1 MDRIN
6 VVVLGAG
13 MVGGFIARELARVN
27 HLQVTVCDHSA
38 SALEQ
43 CQAAALSI
51 EAPLSTNQV
60 DLSDMDLLRKCIEEA
75 QIVVGAVPG
84 WLGYAMLRTVI
95 EAGKHCVDI
104 SFFPEDALGLDALAR
119 ERGVCA
125 VVDCGVMP
133 GLGGMLGVRLAGH
146 LAEPRS
152 LSIQVGGLPVER
164 RWPLQY
170 KAPFS
175 PVDVIEEYVRPARV
189 RSQGEIVTVPALS
202 GVEHVELP
210 GIGSLESF
218 YTDGLRTLLTSMD
231 LPDMEERTLR
241 YPGTAAQM
249 RFLRELGLF
258 DDEPILL
265 RAADGESMARIVPAA
280 FTARLLEKHWRL
292 SPGEREFTFMRVE
305 VGGTD
310 SDGNEALER
319 CDLLDFGVAPSEAEP
334 LAASSMSRTTGYP
347 AIIATQLMAAGRIV
361 KPGVH
366 APETLA
372 HDDELWQLFHDGV
385 KGYGVSMEFSR
396 L

>member
-1 MDRIN
+1 MENIN

-13 MVGGFIARELARVN
+13 MVGGFIARELARLS

-38 SALEQ
+38 AALAQ
-43 CQAAALSI
+43 CQAAAALL
-51 EAPLSTNQV
+51 EAPLSTNQA
-60 DLSDMDLLRKCIEEA
+60 DLADMDLLRKCIEDA

-84 WLGYAMLRTVI
+84 WLGYQMLQTVI

-104 SFFPEDALGLDALAR
+104 SFFPEDALSLDEQAR
-119 ERGVCA
+119 QRGVCA

-146 LAEPRS
+146 LAQAQS

-189 RSQGEIVTVPALS
+189 KSQGEVITVPALS
-202 GVEHVELP
+202 GVEQIELP

-218 YTDGLRTLLTSMD
+218 YTDGLRTLLSTMD

-241 YPGTAAQM
+241 YPGTAQQM
-249 RFLRELGLF
+249 RFLRDLGLF
-258 DDEPILL
+258 DDAAISV
-265 RAADGESMARIVPAA
+265 RRADGEGFAQVVPAA
-280 FTARLLEKHWRL
+280 FTARLLERHWRL
-292 SPGEREFTFMRVE
+292 NPGEREFTFMRVE
-305 VGGTD
+305 VGGLD
-310 SDGNEALER
+310 SEGREALER
-319 CDLLDFGVAPSEAEP
+319 CDLLDFGTAPSEQQP

-347 AIIATQLMAAGRIV
+347 AIIATQLMAAGRII

-372 HDDELWQLFHDGV
+372 REDELWQLFHDGMR
-385 KGYGVSMEFSR
+385 GYGVSMEFSR
-396 L
+396 M

>member
-1 MDRIN
+1 MERIN

-13 MVGGFIARELARVN
+13 MVGGFIARELARTA

-38 SALEQ
+38 AALEQ
-43 CQAAALSI
+43 CQSAAALLD
-51 EAPLSTNQV
+51 APLSTNHV
-60 DLSDMDLLRKCIEEA
+60 DLSDMDLLRSSIEEA
-75 QIVVGAVPG
+75 GIVIGAVPG
-84 WLGYAMLRTVI
+84 WLGYRMLQTVI

-104 SFFPEDALGLDALAR
+104 SFFPEDALSLDSQAR

-133 GLGGMLGVRLAGH
+133 GFGGMLGVRLAGH
-146 LAEPRS
+146 LAQPRS

-164 RWPLQY
+164 RWPFQY

-175 PVDVIEEYVRPARV
+175 PVDVIEEYVRPARL
-189 RSQGEIVTVPALS
+189 RRRGEVLTVPALS
-202 GVEHVELP
+202 GVEQIELP
-210 GIGSLESF
+210 GIGTLESF
-218 YTDGLRTLLTSMD
+218 YTDGLRTLLVTMD

-249 RFLRELGLF
+249 ALLRELGLF
-258 DDEPILL
+258 GDEPLL
-265 RAADGESMARIVPAA
+265 VRAADGLSTARITPAA
-280 FTARLLEKHWRL
+280 FAAKLLERHWTL
-292 SPGEREFTFMRVE
+292 TPGEREFTFMRVE
-305 VGGTD
+305 VSGED
-310 SDGNEALER
+310 ADGAAATER
-319 CDLLDFGVAPSEAEP
+319 CDLLDFGHAPSAQEP

-347 AIIATQLMAAGRIV
+347 AIIAAQLMAAGRII

-372 HDDELWQLFHDGV
+372 RDDETWQLFLDGMR
-385 KGYGVSMEFSR
+385 GYGVSLEFSR